1 MILAIDIGNTNIVI
15 GCCADGQVIFR
26 ERVSTNPTAT
36 VLEYA
41 AMLKMAF
48 DMNRADIT
56 AVDGAIL
63 SSVVPA
69 VTLTMRDAVHKYLH
83 LTPLVVG
90 PGIKTGLR
98 IHIDN
103 PAQLG
108 SDLVVDAVAGIH
120 HYPLPQIIID
130 MGTATTVSVLDAEG
144 GYRGGM
150 ILPGVAVSHDALASR
165 TAQLPKVAF
174 ELPKHTI
181 GTNSVDCLKSGL
193 LYGNAGA
200 LDGLIDR
207 INAELNAPCTVVATG
222 GLASVIAPL
231 CRNKIILD
239 DDLLL
244 KGLSILFEKKQT
256 EKLKTPRRFKSIQ
269 YTQKARRF
277 SCSACFLYVRL
288 YAEPPSFRLF
298 QKCRLNSR
306 VRLVFR
312 QSVA

>member
-1 MILAIDIGNTNIVI
+1 MLLALDVGNTNIVI
-15 GCCADGQVIFR
+15 GFLDESGIRNIARLETDRDKTAHEYAISLRQVIEFSGIAP
-26 ERVSTNPTAT
+26 EN
-36 VLEYA
+36 
-41 AMLKMAF
+41 
-48 DMNRADIT
+48 I
-56 AVDGAIL
+56 DGAIL
-63 SSVVPA
+63 SSVVPPINGALIAA
-69 VTLTMRDAVHKYLH
+69 VRMITGIR
-83 LTPLVVG
+83 PLVVG

-207 INAELNAPCTVVATG
+207 INVELNTPCTVVATG
-222 GLASVIAPL
+222 GLSSVIAPL

-244 KGLSILFEKKQT
+244 KGLSILFEKYKP
-256 EKLKTPRRFKSIQ
+256 KI
-269 YTQKARRF
+269 
-277 SCSACFLYVRL
+277 
-288 YAEPPSFRLF
+288 
-298 QKCRLNSR
+298 
-306 VRLVFR
+306 
-312 QSVA
+312 

>member
-144 GYRGGM
+144 GYRGG
-150 ILPGVAVSHDALASR
+150 ASR

-207 INAELNAPCTVVATG
+207 INVELNTPCTVVATG
-222 GLASVIAPL
+222 GLSSVIAPL

-244 KGLSILFEKKQT
+244 KGLSILFEKNKP
-256 EKLKTPRRFKSIQ
+256 K
-269 YTQKARRF
+269 
-277 SCSACFLYVRL
+277 
-288 YAEPPSFRLF
+288 
-298 QKCRLNSR
+298 N
-306 VRLVFR
+306 
-312 QSVA
+312 

>member
-150 ILPGVAVSHDALASR
+150 ILPGIGVSMNSLTSR
-165 TAQLPKVAF
+165 TAQLPR
-174 ELPKHTI
+174 
-181 GTNSVDCLKSGL
+181 S
-193 LYGNAGA
+193 
-200 LDGLIDR
+200 
-207 INAELNAPCTVVATG
+207 
-222 GLASVIAPL
+222 
-231 CRNKIILD
+231 CRR
-239 DDLLL
+239 
-244 KGLSILFEKKQT
+244 SRSSCRS
-256 EKLKTPRRFKSIQ
+256 TP
-269 YTQKARRF
+269 
-277 SCSACFLYVRL
+277 SAQI
-288 YAEPPSFRLF
+288 P
-298 QKCRLNSR
+298 
-306 VRLVFR
+306 
-312 QSVA
+312 

>member
-108 SDLVVDAVAGIH
+108 SDLVVDAVAGTH

-207 INAELNAPCTVVATG
+207 INAELNTPCTVVATG
-222 GLASVIAPL
+222 GLSSVIAPL

-244 KGLSILFEKKQT
+244 KGLSILFEKNKP
-256 EKLKTPRRFKSIQ
+256 K
-269 YTQKARRF
+269 
-277 SCSACFLYVRL
+277 
-288 YAEPPSFRLF
+288 
-298 QKCRLNSR
+298 N
-306 VRLVFR
+306 
-312 QSVA
+312 